1 MNNIY
6 KSLLIIALLFGSN
19 LVKADNWLYSLEDA
33 KKMAIATNKLIL
45 VDFWA
50 SWCGPCKKM
59 DSESWSKDEI
69 KEVMDNYVSVQIDID
84 KYTEIAKKYNVIG
97 IPYVFIMD
105 PNGEV
110 IYQRMSYMSK
120 VQIKKLLSKYALN
133 TAFLQR
139 DYLIY
144 KQNINSNSS
153 FRLAQS
159 YQNYSIY
166 LDENVRNDFLKLSIN
181 YLKEVKKLLKRENRN
196 NISMNQKIELIEIQ
210 EKLIRGD
217 YSKCVKELNKRFRKE
232 KIDERNRS
240 LFYFLSYVAS
250 KGINDIENSEIW
262 FEKLK
267 STPTNT
273 IYLKRAEKLLG
284 QS

>member
-1 MNNIY
+1 MKNIY
-6 KSLLIIALLFGSN
+6 KSLVVIALLFGSN
-19 LVKADNWLYSLEDA
+19 QVKADNWLYSLEDA

-69 KEVMDNYVSVQIDID
+69 KEVMDNYVTVQIDID
-84 KYTEIAKKYNVIG
+84 KYREIAKKYNVRG

-105 PNGEV
+105 ANGQV
-110 IYQRMSYMSK
+110 IYERMSYMTK
-120 VQIKKLLSKYALN
+120 GQVKKLLNKYALN
-133 TAFLQR
+133 TAFLQK

-144 KQNINSNSS
+144 KQKINSNSS

-217 YSKCVKELNKRFRKE
+217 YSKCVKELNKSFTE
-232 KIDERNRS
+232 EEIDVRNRS
-240 LFYFLSYVAS
+240 LFYFLSYVAR

-267 STPTNT
+267 STTTNT
-273 IYLKRAEKLLG
+273 IYLKKAEKLLG

>member
-19 LVKADNWLYSLEDA
+19 LVKADNWIYSLEDA

-50 SWCGPCKKM
+50 SWCEPCKKM

-84 KYTEIAKKYNVIG
+84 KYTEIANKYNVRG

-105 PNGEV
+105 PNGKV

-120 VQIKKLLSKYALN
+120 GQVKKLLNKYALN
-133 TAFLQR
+133 TAFLQK

-144 KQNINSNSS
+144 NKNINSNSG

-166 LDENVRNDFLKLSIN
+166 LNENVRNDFLTLSLT

-196 NISMNQKIELIEIQ
+196 NISMNQKIELIEIH

-217 YSKCVKELNKRFRKE
+217 YSKCIKELNKSFREE

-240 LFYFLSYVAS
+240 LFYFISYVAS
-250 KGINDIENSEIW
+250 KGVNDTENSEIW
-262 FEKLK
+262 FQKLK
-267 STPTNT
+267 STTTNT
-273 IYLKRAEKLLG
+273 IYLKRAEILLG

>member
-6 KSLLIIALLFGSN
+6 KSLLVIALLFGSN
-19 LVKADNWLYSLEDA
+19 VVKADNWLYSLEDA

-84 KYTEIAKKYNVIG
+84 IYTEIAKKYNVRG

-110 IYQRMSYMSK
+110 IYQHMSYMNK
-120 VQIKKLLSKYALN
+120 VQVKKLLNKYALS

-144 KQNINSNSS
+144 NQNINSNSS

-166 LDENVRNDFLKLSIN
+166 LDDNVRNDFLTLSLT
-181 YLKEVKKLLKRENRN
+181 YLKQVKKLLKRENRN

-217 YSKCVKELNKRFRKE
+217 YSKCVKELNKSFMEE

-240 LFYFLSYVAS
+240 LFYFISYVAS
-250 KGINDIENSEIW
+250 KGVNSAENSEIW
-262 FEKLK
+262 LQKLK
-267 STPTNT
+267 STTNNT
-273 IYLKRAEKLLG
+273 IYLKRAEILLG

>member
-1 MNNIY
+1 MKNIY
-6 KSLLIIALLFGSN
+6 KSILIIALLLVSN

-69 KEVMDNYVSVQIDID
+69 KEIMGNYVSVQIDID
-84 KYTEIAKKYNVIG
+84 KDAEIAKKYNVRG
-97 IPYVFIMD
+97 IPYIFIMD

-110 IYQRMSYMSK
+110 VYQHMSYMNK
-120 VQIKKLLSKYALN
+120 VQVKKLLNKYALN
-133 TAFLQR
+133 TSFLQR

-144 KQNINSNSS
+144 NQNINSTSS

-166 LDENVRNDFLKLSIN
+166 LDENVRNDFLSLSMN
-181 YLKEVKKLLKRENRN
+181 YLKEVKKLLKKENKN
-196 NISMNQKIELIEIQ
+196 DISMNQKIELIEIQ

-217 YSKCVKELNKRFRKE
+217 YSKCIKELNKSFKEE

-240 LFYFLSYVAS
+240 LFYFISYVAN
-250 KGINDIENSEIW
+250 KGVNDTENSEIW

-267 STPTNT
+267 STANNA

>member
-1 MNNIY
+1 MNKIY
-6 KSLLIIALLFGSN
+6 RSLLVIALLLGPN

-84 KYTEIAKKYNVIG
+84 KYTEIAKQYNVRG

-105 PNGEV
+105 PNGKV
-110 IYQRMSYMSK
+110 IYQHMSYMNK
-120 VQIKKLLSKYALN
+120 AQVKKLLNKFALN
-133 TAFLQR
+133 TTFLQR

-144 KQNINSNSS
+144 NQNINSNSS

-159 YQNYSIY
+159 YQNYAIY
-166 LDENVRNDFLKLSIN
+166 LDKNVRNDFLTLSLN
-181 YLKEVKKLLKRENRN
+181 YLKEVKKLLKKENRN
-196 NISMNQKIELIEIQ
+196 NISMNQKIELIAIQ
-210 EKLIRGD
+210 GKLIRGD
-217 YSKCVKELNKRFRKE
+217 YSKCVKELKKSFTEK

-240 LFYFLSYVAS
+240 LFYFLSYVSS
-250 KGINDIENSEIW
+250 KGINDTENSEIW

-267 STPTNT
+267 STTNNT
-273 IYLKRAEKLLG
+273 TYLKRAEKLLG

>member
-1 MNNIY
+1 MKNIY
-6 KSLLIIALLFGSN
+6 KSILIIALLLVSN

-69 KEVMDNYVSVQIDID
+69 KEVMGNYVSVQIDID
-84 KYTEIAKKYNVIG
+84 KDTEIAKKYNVRG
-97 IPYVFIMD
+97 IPYIFIMD

-110 IYQRMSYMSK
+110 VYQHMSYMNK
-120 VQIKKLLSKYALN
+120 VQVKKLLNKYALN
-133 TAFLQR
+133 TSFLQR

-144 KQNINSNSS
+144 NQNINSTSS

-166 LDENVRNDFLKLSIN
+166 LDENVRNDFLSLSMN
-181 YLKEVKKLLKRENRN
+181 YLKEVKKLLKKENKN
-196 NISMNQKIELIEIQ
+196 DISMNQKIELIEIQ

-217 YSKCVKELNKRFRKE
+217 YSKCIKELSKSFKEE

-240 LFYFLSYVAS
+240 LFYFISYVAN
-250 KGINDIENSEIW
+250 KGVNDTENSEIW

-267 STPTNT
+267 STANNA

>member
-6 KSLLIIALLFGSN
+6 RSFLVIALLFSSN
-19 LVKADNWLYSLEDA
+19 LVKADNWLYSLEHA

-69 KEVMDNYVSVQIDID
+69 KELMNNYVSVQIDID
-84 KYTEIAKKYNVIG
+84 KYNEIANKYNVRG
-97 IPYVFIMD
+97 IPYIFIMD
-105 PNGEV
+105 PNGKV
-110 IYQRMSYMSK
+110 IYQHMSYMNKSQ
-120 VQIKKLLSKYALN
+120 VKKLLNKYALN
-133 TAFLQR
+133 TSFLQK

-144 KQNINSNSS
+144 NKNINSNSS

-166 LDENVRNDFLKLSIN
+166 LDENIRIDFLKLSID
-181 YLKEVKKLLKRENRN
+181 YLKEVKKFLKRENRN
-196 NISMNQKIELIEIQ
+196 NISMNQRIELIGIQ

-217 YSKCVKELNKRFRKE
+217 YSKCVKELNKSFREE
-232 KIDERNRS
+232 KIDEKNRS
-240 LFYFLSYVAS
+240 LFYFISYVAS
-250 KGINDIENSEIW
+250 RGVNDTENSEDW

-267 STPTNT
+267 STSNNT

>member
-19 LVKADNWLYSLEDA
+19 LVKADNWIYSLEDA

-50 SWCGPCKKM
+50 SWCEPCKKM

-84 KYTEIAKKYNVIG
+84 KYTEIVNKYNVRG

-105 PNGEV
+105 PNGKV
-110 IYQRMSYMSK
+110 IYQRMSFMSK
-120 VQIKKLLSKYALN
+120 GQVKKLLNKYALN
-133 TAFLQR
+133 TAFLQK

-144 KQNINSNSS
+144 NKNINSNSG

-166 LDENVRNDFLKLSIN
+166 LNENVRNDFLMLSLT

-217 YSKCVKELNKRFRKE
+217 YSKCIKELNKSFREE

-240 LFYFLSYVAS
+240 LFYFISYVAS
-250 KGINDIENSEIW
+250 KGVNDTENSEIW
-262 FEKLK
+262 FQKLK
-267 STPTNT
+267 STTTNT
-273 IYLKRAEKLLG
+273 IYLKRAEILLG

>member
-6 KSLLIIALLFGSN
+6 KSLLVIALLFGSN

-69 KEVMDNYVSVQIDID
+69 KQMMKNYVSVQIDID
-84 KYTEIAKKYNVIG
+84 IDKELARKYNVQG
-97 IPYVFIMD
+97 IPYIFILD

-110 IYQRMSYMSK
+110 VYQQMSYMNK
-120 VQIKKLLSKYALN
+120 NQVKNLLDKYSLN
-133 TAFLQR
+133 TSFLQR
-139 DYLIY
+139 DLLIY
-144 KQNINSNSS
+144 NKNKNSNSS
-153 FRLAQS
+153 FRLAVS

-166 LDENVRNDFLKLSIN
+166 LDEDVRNDFLDLSRT
-181 YLKEVKKLLKRENRN
+181 YLNQTKNLLKSEKKN
-196 NISMNQKIELIEIQ
+196 NIVMNQKIQLIQIH
-210 EKLIRGD
+210 EKLIRGN
-217 YSKCVKELNKRFRKE
+217 YKKCSKELDKSFE
-232 KIDERNRS
+232 EGKIDERNKS
-240 LFYFLSYVAS
+240 LYYFLNYVAC
-250 KGINDIENSEIW
+250 KGQENDDLSEIW
-262 FEKLK
+262 LDKLK
-267 STPTNT
+267 STPNYTT
-273 IYLKRAEKLLG
+273 YLKRADKLLG

>member
-6 KSLLIIALLFGSN
+6 KSLLVIALLFGSN

-69 KEVMDNYVSVQIDID
+69 KQMMKNYVSEQIDID
-84 KYTEIAKKYNVIG
+84 IDKELARKYNVQG
-97 IPYVFIMD
+97 IPYIFILD

-110 IYQRMSYMSK
+110 VYQQMSYMNK
-120 VQIKKLLSKYALN
+120 NQVKNLLDKYSLN
-133 TAFLQR
+133 TSFLQR
-139 DYLIY
+139 DLLIY
-144 KQNINSNSS
+144 NKNKNSNSS
-153 FRLAQS
+153 FRLAVS

-166 LDENVRNDFLKLSIN
+166 LDEDVRNDFLDLSRT
-181 YLKEVKKLLKRENRN
+181 YLNQTKNLLKSEKKN
-196 NISMNQKIELIEIQ
+196 NIVMNQKIQLIQIH
-210 EKLIRGD
+210 EKLIRGN
-217 YSKCVKELNKRFRKE
+217 YKKCSKELDKSFE
-232 KIDERNRS
+232 EGKIDERNKS
-240 LFYFLSYVAS
+240 LYYFLNYVAC
-250 KGINDIENSEIW
+250 KGQENDDLSEIW
-262 FEKLK
+262 LDKLK
-267 STPTNT
+267 STPNYTT
-273 IYLKRAEKLLG
+273 YLKRADKLLG